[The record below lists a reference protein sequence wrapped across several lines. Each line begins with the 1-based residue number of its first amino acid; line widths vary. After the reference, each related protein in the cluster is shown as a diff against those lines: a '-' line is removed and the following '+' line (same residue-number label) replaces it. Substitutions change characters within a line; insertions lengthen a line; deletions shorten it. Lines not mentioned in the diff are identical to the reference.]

1 MGKQNQRKCCLFHK
15 DKGYDIEECF
25 TLKEKQRNSQIKA
38 IFNGS

>member
-25 TLKEKQRNSQIKA
+25 TLKEK
-38 IFNGS
+38 